1 MWVTEMRT
9 KPFFMRNLAIIA
21 TASVFLLASCGGSDK
36 NDNRRNGNSEA
47 KGGRV
52 YGGCVRIAES
62 ESYQSLYPI
71 SIVDATSSLLA
82 TQINE
87 GLVKFNTATLKIEP
101 AIAESWKMDASGT
114 KYTFQIRKGVYFQ
127 DDECFSGGKGRE
139 VKASDFKYSF
149 DLLCTKNADN
159 LNFGSTFKDRVL
171 GANNFYNGKGSL
183 DGIKVLDDY
192 TLEITLE
199 HPSPVFIQ
207 ILAEPTCV
215 VVAKEAVD
223 RYGKNIKT
231 GAGPFIYDVVHSSK
245 EKIVLKRNDN
255 YYGSDSL
262 GNRLP
267 FLDSVLVLFIPT
279 KEQELTL
286 FKEGKLDMITSL
298 PSQSIKEMVETQI
311 KDFQSKPPKYLL
323 DNSAEMISQ
332 YYTFNVSR
340 PPFDNPDVRKAFN
353 LAINR
358 KKIVEEILNNQAFGP
373 GINGITPPTFL
384 REGYDISKI
393 QGYDYNPEIAKKLL
407 AKAGYPNGRAF
418 PPVKIILNS
427 GGAKHS
433 NIVVEVQKQL
443 LENLNVNV
451 DFDVVPMSQKLEQSQ
466 MGQMDIVRDAWI
478 ADYPS
483 PESFLSIFYGANVPT
498 DPAQKSYP
506 NTARYK
512 NPTFDKYFVMGRDAI
527 SKDSSMVYF
536 MKAEQILMNDAPI
549 IVLWYDGNYRLTQ
562 FGIRN
567 AFNNAMRYRNFADVY
582 INKDVSIGKGVAA
595 EKKDSVA
602 K

>member
-1 MWVTEMRT
+1 MRT
-9 KPFFMRNLAIIA
+9 KPFLMRNF
-21 TASVFLLASCGGSDK
+21 TLLAALSLILVSCGGEK
-36 NDNRRNGNSEA
+36 NNTNRQTQNAEA

-62 ESYQSLYPI
+62 EIWQSLAPV
-71 SIVDATSSLLA
+71 SIVDATSSLIA
-82 TQINE
+82 TQIHD
-87 GLVKFNTATLKIEP
+87 GLVKFNSATLKVVP
-101 AIAESWKMDASGT
+101 SIAEKWEVDATGT
-114 KYTFQIRKGVYFQ
+114 KYTFYLRKGVFFH

-149 DLLCTKNADN
+149 DLLCTKSPDN
-159 LNFGSTFKDRVL
+159 FNFTSTFKDRVK
-171 GANNFYNGKGSL
+171 GANEYYEGKGSL
-183 DGIKVLDDY
+183 DAIKVLDDY
-192 TLEITLE
+192 TLEINLE
-199 HPSPVFIQ
+199 HPSTVFIQ
-207 ILAEPTCV
+207 ILAEPTCAV
-215 VVAKEAVD
+215 IAKEAAD
-223 RYGKNIKT
+223 KYGKNIKT
-231 GAGPFIYDVVHSSK
+231 GAGPFIFDVAHSTK
-245 EKIVLKRNDN
+245 DKTVLVKNQN
-255 YYGSDSL
+255 YYGVDSL

-267 FLDSVLVLFIPT
+267 FLDSVVVLFIPT
-279 KEQELTL
+279 KEQELAL
-286 FKEGKLDMITSL
+286 FKDNKIDIITSL

-311 KDFQSKPPKYLL
+311 KDFQAKPPKYLL
-323 DNSAEMISQ
+323 DNSAEMITQ

-340 PPFDNPDVRKAFN
+340 PPFDNADVRKAFN

-358 KKIVEEILNNQAFGP
+358 KRIVEEILNNQAFGP

-384 REGYDISKI
+384 GDGYDISKI
-393 QGYDYNPEIAKKLL
+393 QGYDYNPEMAKKLL

-483 PESFLSIFYGANVPT
+483 PESFLSVFYGANVPK
-498 DPAQKSYP
+498 DPNQRSFP

-512 NPTFDKYFVMGRDAI
+512 NPQYDKYFVMGRDAK
-527 SKDSSMVYF
+527 SKDSSNVYF

-549 IVLWYDGNYRLTQ
+549 MVLWYDGNYRLTQ
-562 FGIRN
+562 YGVRN
-567 AFNNAMRYRNFADVY
+567 AYNNAMRYRNFADVY
-582 INKDVSIGKGVAA
+582 IKNTTDTVT
-595 EKKDSVA
+595 KKDSVSNS

>member
-1 MWVTEMRT
+1 MWVKQLRT
-9 KPFFMRNLAIIA
+9 KLFHMRNLVIWIA
-21 TASVFLLASCGGSDK
+21 ASALVLASCGGGEK
-36 NDNRRNGNSEA
+36 NDSRRERAEA
-47 KGGRV
+47 KGGRA

-62 ESYQSLYPI
+62 EPYQSLYPI

-82 TQINE
+82 TQIYD
-87 GLVKFNTATLKIEP
+87 GLVKFNQATLKVEP
-101 AIAESWKMDASGT
+101 AIAEKWEVDPSGK
-114 KYTFQIRKGVYFQ
+114 KYTFHLRKGVFFA
-127 DDECFSGGKGRE
+127 DDESFPGGKGRE

-171 GANNFYNGKGSL
+171 NANNFFDGKGAL
-183 DGIKVLDDY
+183 DGIKALDDY
-192 TLEITLE
+192 TLEINLE

-207 ILAEPTCV
+207 ILASPVCA
-215 VVAKEAVD
+215 VVAKESVD
-223 RYGKNIKT
+223 RYGKNLRT
-231 GAGPFIYDVVHSSK
+231 GCGAFIYDAAHSTK
-245 EKIVLKRNDN
+245 DKVVLKRNDN
-255 YYGSDSL
+255 YYGTDSL
-262 GNRLP
+262 GNALP
-267 FLDSVLVLFIPT
+267 FLDSVVVLFIPT
-279 KEQELTL
+279 KEQELSL

-323 DNSAEMISQ
+323 DNSAEMITQ

-353 LAINR
+353 YAINR
-358 KKIVEEILNNQAFGP
+358 KKIVEEVLNNQAFGP

-384 REGYDISKI
+384 RDGYDISKI
-393 QGYDYNPEIAKKLL
+393 QGYDYNPEMAKKLL

-483 PESFLSIFYGANVPT
+483 PESFLSIFYGANVPS
-498 DPAQKSYP
+498 DPNQKSYP

-512 NPTFDKYFVMGRDAI
+512 NPQFDKYFVMGRDAI

-562 FGIRN
+562 YGVRN
-567 AFNNAMRYRNFADVY
+567 AFNNAMRYRNFSEVY
-582 INKDVSIGKGVAA
+582 ISKGANQGGEA
-595 EKKDSVA
+595 KADSTA

>member
-1 MWVTEMRT
+1 
-9 KPFFMRNLAIIA
+9 MRNLALA
-21 TASVFLLASCGGSDK
+21 VCASILLISCGGGDK
-36 NDNRRNGNSEA
+36 DTTRPGNGNAEA

-52 YGGCVRIAES
+52 YGGCVRISES
-62 ESYQSLYPI
+62 ETYQSLYPI
-71 SIVDATSSLLA
+71 SIVDVTSSLIA
-82 TQINE
+82 TQIHD
-87 GLVKFNTATLKIEP
+87 GLVKLNSATLKVQP
-101 AIAESWKMDASGT
+101 AIAEKWEVDASGT
-114 KYTFQIRKGVYFQ
+114 KYTFHLRKGVYFQ

-159 LNFGSTFKDRVL
+159 FSFVNTFKDRVK
-171 GANNFYNGKGSL
+171 GANDFYEGKGSL
-183 DGIKVLDDY
+183 EGVQVIDDY

-199 HPSPVFIQ
+199 HPSTVFIS
-207 ILAEPTCV
+207 ILAEPTCA
-215 VVAKEAVD
+215 VVAKEAVSK
-223 RYGKNIKT
+223 YGKNLKT
-231 GAGPFIYDVVHSSK
+231 GAGAFIFDNAHSTKDKVVLAK
-245 EKIVLKRNDN
+245 NPN
-255 YYGSDSL
+255 YYATDSL

-267 FLDSVLVLFIPT
+267 FLDSVVVHFIPT
-279 KEQELTL
+279 KEQELSL

-323 DNSAEMISQ
+323 DNSAEMITQ

-340 PPFDNPDVRKAFN
+340 PPFDNPDVRRAFN
-353 LAINR
+353 YAINR

-384 REGYDISKI
+384 SDGYDISKI
-393 QGYDYNPEIAKKLL
+393 QGYDYDPDQAKKLL

-433 NIVVEVQKQL
+433 NIVVEIQKEL
-443 LENLNVNV
+443 LEVLNVNV

-466 MGQMDIVRDAWI
+466 MGQFDIVRDAWV

-483 PESFLSIFYGANVPT
+483 PESFLNVFFGASVPK
-498 DPAQKSYP
+498 DPSQRSYP

-512 NPTFDKYFVMGRDAI
+512 NPQFDKYFVMGRDAK
-527 SKDSSMVYF
+527 SKDSSNVYF

-549 IVLWYDGNYRLTQ
+549 MVLWYDGNYRLTQ
-562 FGIRN
+562 FSIRN

-582 INKDVSIGKGVAA
+582 INNTPATASA
-595 EKKDSVA
+595 EKKDSLA

>member
-1 MWVTEMRT
+1 MEIRT
-9 KPFFMRNLAIIA
+9 KPFLMRNLAIFVA
-21 TASVFLLASCGGSDK
+21 ASALVLASCGGGENGS
-36 NDNRRNGNSEA
+36 NHRNGNTEA

-62 ESYQSLYPI
+62 EAYQSLYPI
-71 SIVDATSSLLA
+71 SIVDATSAMLA
-82 TQINE
+82 SQVHE
-87 GLVKFNTATLKIEP
+87 GLVKFNTATLKVEP
-101 AIAESWKMDASGT
+101 AIAEKWEVDATGT
-114 KYTFQIRKGVYFQ
+114 KYTFHLRKGAYFQ

-159 LNFGSTFKDRVL
+159 LNFGSTMKDRVL
-171 GANNFYNGKGSL
+171 GANEFFNGKGSL
-183 DGIKVLDDY
+183 EGVKALDDY

-199 HPSPVFIQ
+199 KPNPVFIQ
-207 ILAEPTCV
+207 ILAAPTCA
-215 VVAKEAVD
+215 VVAKEAVE
-223 RYGKNIKT
+223 RYGKNLKV
-231 GAGPFIYDVVHSSK
+231 GAGAFIFDAAHSGK
-245 EKIVLKRNDN
+245 DKITLKRNDN
-255 YYGSDSL
+255 YYGVDSL
-262 GNRLP
+262 GNKLP

-279 KEQELTL
+279 KEQELAL

-323 DNSAEMISQ
+323 DNSPEMITQ

-340 PPFDNPDVRKAFN
+340 PPFDNPDVRRAFN

-358 KKIVEEILNNQAFGP
+358 KKIVEEILNNQAYGP
-373 GINGITPPTFL
+373 GVNGITPPTFM
-384 REGYDISKI
+384 RDGYDISKI
-393 QGYDYNPEIAKKLL
+393 QGYDYNPEMAKKLL

-483 PESFLSIFYGANVPT
+483 PETFLSIFYGANVPS
-498 DPAQKSYP
+498 DPNQKSYP

-512 NPTFDKYFVMGRDAI
+512 NPQYDKYFEMGRNAK

-536 MKAEQILMNDAPI
+536 MKAEQILMNDAPV

-562 FGIRN
+562 YGVRN

-582 INKDVSIGKGVAA
+582 IRKDDQNGGA
-595 EKKDSVA
+595 KKDSVA

>member
-1 MWVTEMRT
+1 
-9 KPFFMRNLAIIA
+9 MRNLALFA
-21 TASVFLLASCGGSDK
+21 LASAFLLASCGGGDK
-36 NDNRRNGNSEA
+36 DNDRRNRNTEA

-62 ESYQSLYPI
+62 EPYQSLYPI

-82 TQINE
+82 TQIHE
-87 GLVKFNTATLKIEP
+87 GLVKFNTATLKVES
-101 AIAESWKMDASGT
+101 AIAEKWEVDATGT
-114 KYTFQIRKGVYFQ
+114 KYTFHLRKGVMFA
-127 DDECFSGGKGRE
+127 DDECFAGGKGRE

-149 DLLCTKNADN
+149 ELLCAKSADN
-159 LNFGSTFKDRVL
+159 LNFGSTFKDRVA
-171 GANNFYNGKGSL
+171 GANNFYEGKGGL
-183 DGIKVLDDY
+183 DGVKAPDDY

-207 ILAEPTCV
+207 ILAEPTCA

-223 RYGKNIKT
+223 RYGKNLRV
-231 GAGPFIYDVVHSSK
+231 GAGAFIFDAAHSGK
-245 EKIVLKRNDN
+245 DKVVLKRNDN
-255 YYGSDSL
+255 YFGVDSL
-262 GNRLP
+262 GNSLP
-267 FLDSVLVLFIPT
+267 FLDSVIVLFIPT
-279 KEQELTL
+279 KEQELAL

-323 DNSAEMISQ
+323 DNSAEMITQ

-353 LAINR
+353 YAINR
-358 KKIVEEILNNQAFGP
+358 KRIVEEILNNQAFGP
-373 GINGITPPTFL
+373 GTNGITPPTFL
-384 REGYDISKI
+384 RDGYDISKI
-393 QGYDYNPEIAKKLL
+393 QGYDYNPEMAKKLL

-443 LENLNVNV
+443 LEVLNVNV

-483 PESFLSIFYGANVPT
+483 PESFLSIFYGANVPA
-498 DPAQKSYP
+498 DPNQKSYP

-512 NPTFDKYFVMGRDAI
+512 SPQFDKYFAMGRDAI
-527 SKDSSMVYF
+527 SKDSSMVAF
-536 MKAEQILMNDAPI
+536 MKAEQTLMNDAPI

-562 FGIRN
+562 YGVKN
-567 AFNNAMRYRNFADVY
+567 AFNNAMRYRNFAEVY
-582 INKDVSIGKGVAA
+582 ISKDAAKGTE
-595 EKKDSVA
+595 EKKDSVGN
-602 K
+602 

>member
-1 MWVTEMRT
+1 
-9 KPFFMRNLAIIA
+9 MRNLAIFIA
-21 TASVFLLASCGGSDK
+21 SSALVLASCGGGENNDK
-36 NDNRRNGNSEA
+36 RRNGNAEA

-52 YGGCVRIAES
+52 YGGCVRLAES
-62 ESYQSLYPI
+62 ETYQSLYPI
-71 SIVDATSSLLA
+71 SIVDATSSLIA
-82 TQINE
+82 SQIHE
-87 GLVKFNTATLKIEP
+87 GLVKFNTATLKVEP
-101 AIAESWKMDASGT
+101 AIAEKWEVDATGT
-114 KYTFQIRKGVYFQ
+114 KYTFFLRKGVYFA

-149 DLLCTKNADN
+149 DLMCTKNPDN

-171 GANNFYNGKGSL
+171 GANNFFNGKGSL
-183 DGIKVLDDY
+183 EGVKVIDDY
-192 TLEITLE
+192 KLEITLE

-207 ILAEPTCV
+207 ILAEPTCA

-223 RYGKNIKT
+223 RYGKNLKV
-231 GAGPFIYDVVHSSK
+231 GAGAFIFDATHSGK
-245 EKIVLKRNDN
+245 DKIVLKRNDN
-255 YYGSDSL
+255 FYGTDSL
-262 GNRLP
+262 GNALP
-267 FLDSVLVLFIPT
+267 FLDSVLILFIPT
-279 KEQELTL
+279 KEQELAL
-286 FKEGKLDMITSL
+286 FKEGKIDMITSL

-311 KDFQSKPPKYLL
+311 KDFQAKPPKYLL
-323 DNSAEMISQ
+323 DNSAEMITQ

-373 GINGITPPTFL
+373 GVNGITPPTFL
-384 REGYDISKI
+384 RDGYDVSKI
-393 QGYDYNPEIAKKLL
+393 QGYDYNPEMAKKLL

-483 PESFLSIFYGANVPT
+483 PESFLSIFYGANVPA
-498 DPAQKSYP
+498 DANQKSYP

-512 NPTFDKYFVMGRDAI
+512 NPQFDKYFVMGRDAI

-536 MKAEQILMNDAPI
+536 MKAEQLLMNDAPV

-562 FGIRN
+562 YGIRN
-567 AFNNAMRYRNFADVY
+567 AYNNAMRYRNFADVY
-582 INKDVSIGKGVAA
+582 ISKAEPGKAGEA
-595 EKKDSVA
+595 KKDSTA

>member
-1 MWVTEMRT
+1 MEFRT
-9 KPFFMRNLAIIA
+9 KPFLMWNLAMFFA
-21 TASVFLLASCGGSDK
+21 ASALVLSSCGGGDNTDK
-36 NDNRRNGNSEA
+36 RRNGTGEA
-47 KGGRV
+47 KGGRI
-52 YGGCVRIAES
+52 YGGCVRVSES
-62 ESYQSLYPI
+62 EPYQSLFPI
-71 SIVDATSSLLA
+71 SIVDATSAMLA
-82 TQINE
+82 VQIHE
-87 GLVKFNTATLKIEP
+87 GLVKFNTATLKVES
-101 AIAESWKMDASGT
+101 ALAEKWEVDATGT
-114 KYTFQIRKGVYFQ
+114 KYTFHLRKGVYFQ
-127 DDECFSGGKGRE
+127 DDECFTGGKGRE
-139 VKASDFKYSF
+139 VKASDIKYSF
-149 DLLCTKNADN
+149 DLLATKNADN

-171 GANNFYNGKGSL
+171 GANNFFEGKGGL
-183 DGIKVLDDY
+183 DGVKALDDY

-207 ILAEPTCV
+207 ILAAPTCA
-215 VVAKEAVD
+215 VVAKEAVE
-223 RYGKNIKT
+223 RYGKNLKT
-231 GAGPFIYDVVHSSK
+231 GVGAFIFDAAHSSK

-255 YYGSDSL
+255 YYGTDSL
-262 GNRLP
+262 GNALP

-279 KEQELTL
+279 KEQELAL

-353 LAINR
+353 LAVNR

-373 GINGITPPTFL
+373 GTNGITPPTFL
-384 REGYDISKI
+384 RDGYDISKI

-483 PESFLSIFYGANVPT
+483 PESFLSIFFGGNVPA
-498 DPAQKSYP
+498 DLNQKSYP

-512 NPTFDKYFVMGRDAI
+512 NPQYDKYFIMGRDAI

-549 IVLWYDGNYRLTQ
+549 MVLWYDGNYRLTQ
-562 FGIRN
+562 YGIRN
-567 AFNNAMRYRNFADVY
+567 AYNNAMRYRNFADVY
-582 INKDVSIGKGVAA
+582 IDKSPPADSGA
-595 EKKDSVA
+595 KKDSA

>member
-1 MWVTEMRT
+1 
-9 KPFFMRNLAIIA
+9 MRNLAIWIV
-21 TASVFLLASCGGSDK
+21 ASALMLASCGGGEK
-36 NDNRRNGNSEA
+36 NDSRRERTEA

-52 YGGCVRIAES
+52 YGGCVRVSES
-62 ESYQSLYPI
+62 EPYQSLYPI
-71 SIVDATSSLLA
+71 SIVDATSSLIA
-82 TQINE
+82 TQIYE
-87 GLVKFNTATLKIEP
+87 GLVKFNQATLKVEP
-101 AIAESWKMDASGT
+101 AVAEKWEVDATGT
-114 KYTFQIRKGVYFQ
+114 KYTFHLRKGVFFA
-127 DDECFSGGKGRE
+127 DDESFSGGKGRE

-149 DLLCTKNADN
+149 DLLCTKGADN

-171 GANNFYNGKGSL
+171 GANSFFEGKGTL
-183 DGIKVLDDY
+183 DGVKALDDY

-199 HPSPVFIQ
+199 KPNPVFIQ
-207 ILAEPTCV
+207 LLASPVCA
-215 VVAKEAVD
+215 VVAKESVD
-223 RYGKNIKT
+223 RYGKNLKT
-231 GAGPFIYDVVHSSK
+231 GCGAFIYDGAHSTK
-245 EKIVLKRNDN
+245 DKVVLKRNDN
-255 YYGSDSL
+255 FYGTDSL
-262 GNRLP
+262 GNALP
-267 FLDSVLVLFIPT
+267 FLDSVIVMFIPT
-279 KEQELTL
+279 KEQELAL

-311 KDFQSKPPKYLL
+311 KDFQAKPPKYLL
-323 DNSAEMISQ
+323 DNSAEMITQ

-353 LAINR
+353 MAINR
-358 KKIVEEILNNQAFGP
+358 KKIVEEVLNNQAFGP

-384 REGYDISKI
+384 RDGYDISKI
-393 QGYDYNPEIAKKLL
+393 QGYDYNPEMAKKLL

-433 NIVVEVQKQL
+433 NIVVEVQKEL

-483 PESFLSIFYGANVPT
+483 PESFLSIFYGANVPS
-498 DPAQKSYP
+498 DPNQKSYP

-512 NPTFDKYFVMGRDAI
+512 SKEFDKYFVMGRNAI
-527 SKDSSMVYF
+527 SKDSAMVYF

-549 IVLWYDGNYRLTQ
+549 MVLWYDGNYRLTQ
-562 FGIRN
+562 YGVRN
-567 AFNNAMRYRNFADVY
+567 AFNNAMRYRNFAEVY
-582 INKDVSIGKGVAA
+582 ISKDANRGGEAKA
-595 EKKDSVA
+595 DSTA

>member
-1 MWVTEMRT
+1 
-9 KPFFMRNLAIIA
+9 MRNLAIVAALSTLI
-21 TASVFLLASCGGSDK
+21 LASCGGGDK
-36 NDNRRNGNSEA
+36 NSNQQNGETEA

-62 ESYQSLYPI
+62 ESYQTLYPI
-71 SIVDATSSLLA
+71 SIVDVTSSLVA
-82 TQINE
+82 TQIYD
-87 GLVKFNTATLKIEP
+87 GLVKLNSASLKVEP
-101 AIAESWKMDASGT
+101 AIAENWEVDATGT
-114 KYTFQIRKGVYFQ
+114 KYTFHLRKGAYFQ

-139 VKASDFKYSF
+139 IKASDFKYSF
-149 DLLCTKNADN
+149 DLLCSKNNDN
-159 LNFGSTFKDRVL
+159 FNFGSTFKDRVL
-171 GANNFYNGKGSL
+171 GATNFFEGKGSL
-183 DGIKVLDDY
+183 DGIKVIDDY

-199 HPSPVFIQ
+199 HPSTVFIQ
-207 ILAEPTCV
+207 ILTEPACAV
-215 VVAKEAVD
+215 LAKEAVD
-223 RYGKNIKT
+223 KYGKNIKT
-231 GAGPFIYDVVHSSK
+231 GAGAFIFDAAHSNK
-245 EKIVLKRNDN
+245 DKVVLKKNKN
-255 YYGSDSL
+255 YFGVDSV
-262 GNRLP
+262 GNKLP
-267 FLDSVLVLFIPT
+267 FLDSVIISFIPT
-279 KEQELTL
+279 KEQELAL
-286 FKEGKLDMITSL
+286 FKEGKIDLITSL

-323 DNSAEMISQ
+323 DNSAEMITQ

-340 PPFDNPDVRKAFN
+340 PPFDNPDVRRAFN
-353 LAINR
+353 YAINR

-384 REGYDISKI
+384 ADGYDISKI
-393 QGYDYNPEIAKKLL
+393 QGYDYNPEMAKKLL

-433 NIVVEVQKQL
+433 NIVVEIQKQL

-466 MGQMDIVRDAWI
+466 MGQMDIVRDAWV

-483 PESFLSIFYGANVPT
+483 PESFLSVFYGANVPK
-498 DPAQKSYP
+498 DPNQRSYP

-512 NPTFDKYFVMGRDAI
+512 NAQFDKYFVMGRDAK

-536 MKAEQILMNDAPI
+536 MKAEQILMNDAPMM
-549 IVLWYDGNYRLTQ
+549 VLWYDGNYRLTQ
-562 FGIRN
+562 YSIRN
-567 AFNNAMRYRNFADVY
+567 AYNNAMRYRNFADVY
-582 INKDVSIGKGVAA
+582 IKSTPLAPSA
-595 EKKDSVA
+595 KDSVA

>member
-1 MWVTEMRT
+1 
-9 KPFFMRNLAIIA
+9 MRNLALFFA
-21 TASVFLLASCGGSDK
+21 ASVFALASCGGGGKDDGK
-36 NDNRRNGNSEA
+36 RGHGDA
-47 KGGRV
+47 KGGRI

-62 ESYQSLYPI
+62 EPYQSLYPV
-71 SIVDATSSLLA
+71 SIVDATSAMLA
-82 TQINE
+82 AQIHE
-87 GLVKFNTATLKIEP
+87 GLVKFNTATLKVES
-101 AIAESWKMDASGT
+101 ALAEKWEISADGK
-114 KYTFQIRKGVYFQ
+114 KYTFHLRKGVFFQ

-171 GANNFYNGKGSL
+171 NANNFFDGKGSL
-183 DGIKVLDDY
+183 EGVKALDDY
-192 TLEITLE
+192 TLEISLE

-207 ILAEPTCV
+207 ILAAPTCA

-223 RYGKNIKT
+223 RYGKNLKT
-231 GAGPFIYDVVHSSK
+231 GVGPFVFDAAHSTK
-245 EKIVLKRNDN
+245 DKIVLKRNDN
-255 YYGSDSL
+255 YYGLDSL
-262 GNRLP
+262 GNSLP

-279 KEQELTL
+279 KEQELAL

-353 LAINR
+353 MAINR

-373 GINGITPPTFL
+373 GINGLTPPTFL
-384 REGYDISKI
+384 RDGYDISKI

-483 PESFLSIFYGANVPT
+483 PESFLSVFYGANVPA
-498 DPAQKSYP
+498 DINQKSYP

-512 NPTFDKYFVMGRDAI
+512 NPQYDKYFAMGRDAI

-536 MKAEQILMNDAPI
+536 MKAEQILMNDAPL

-562 FGIRN
+562 YGIRN

-582 INKDVSIGKGVAA
+582 IDKSPPKDAGA
-595 EKKDSVA
+595 KKDSTA